1 MVRLSYAIEFIS
13 FSIDIY
19 SKVSYSIKR
28 KGLKVFLKIHIQ
40 DEWGGGLLPGL
51 HGKRIKRDTPI
62 FGLKTK
68 GKVDFSKLCTMFS
81 IPHKNKFWM
90 PEVSEVIGIF

>member
-1 MVRLSYAIEFIS
+1 MVRFSYAIEFIS

-40 DEWGGGLLPGL
+40 NEWGGGLLPGL
-51 HGKRIKRDTPI
+51 HG
-62 FGLKTK
+62 
-68 GKVDFSKLCTMFS
+68 
-81 IPHKNKFWM
+81 
-90 PEVSEVIGIF
+90 